1 MTCDVSTGCG
11 NVLVL
16 HGSLNRRM
24 AGFLHILTHLF
35 GEEKLCH
42 SVNLWQ
48 QFFCQSISG
57 YVFFNKTKKW
67 QLLHCTNIGF
77 LFRWYNTSHN
87 KVDNTLQMVYQGNC
101 RNNDSD
107 NITTTTIITT
117 IIITTK
123 KTWVFLFRWSIR
135 ATARRPDESW
145 LLTSKIQL
153 LGRISLHA
161 KIQQKRN
168 ILVE

>member
-11 NVLVL
+11 SVLVL

-42 SVNLWQ
+42 SVNFWQ
-48 QFFCQSISG
+48 QFFLSKYLRIC
-57 YVFFNKTKKW
+57 
-67 QLLHCTNIGF
+67 F
-77 LFRWYNTSHN
+77 LQQN
-87 KVDNTLQMVYQGNC
+87 KVMTTPSLHKYWFPLQMVYQGKG

-107 NITTTTIITT
+107 NITTTIII

-153 LGRISLHA
+153 LGRMSLHA